1 MFLRPLCVLLWT
13 FLAMASPAL
22 NAEELAPTSETP
34 LDQGDRLR
42 QEGKW
47 VQALS
52 AYRSAAS
59 LPLTGCEQARIQ
71 LGMAAVQWHAGNL
84 AECQPHLSEA
94 SFSCNTCPPQFRTDM
109 ALELAELMV
118 RCGMTGDALRV
129 LQRERDLH
137 PVPSKTQDVDVALL
151 ELHFAEG
158 HWNDVWTGARN
169 VESTRAEGL
178 RLQAGV
184 MLDTPLSQLPVKA
197 YLKRA
202 TPVNRREVVSELT
215 HLHTMLAGMGR
226 AQEAWQLA
234 QLMGTVHDPADDP
247 EAWTVAQLRM
257 ATSAERAMQPL
268 DALLAFHE
276 AARVAEQLEDLPL
289 RARIARE
296 QARFE
301 QARGASDE
309 ALRHLT
315 LADSLTLAMLHG
327 VHQEREP
334 RAFQSHPVLHSDPFE
349 LAADEMMHATT
360 SPGAWPFACALILL
374 GLLAAALRANELKK
388 ALRKERVRAFRMQRM
403 IHTEA
408 DPFAEV
414 AMPLSEVGVNE
425 QGQVEEVLTRPDRLD
440 FDDIIASL
448 EMDHGTAVEWE
459 FQGTQEGQDAPEG
472 LLSLLS
478 VTMKRLLEGDASA
491 SPFAGRIRNDWH
503 GIHVEIEGPE
513 TASTRELQ
521 RMFAG
526 GTHSSRWNPVLV
538 QIEKLA
544 GRFTVEKRGTGE
556 LALTFMLPHRGE
568 AS

>member
-1 MFLRPLCVLLWT
+1 MLLLT
-13 FLAMASPAL
+13 LLALASPAL
-22 NAEELAPTSETP
+22 NAEALVPTSETS

-42 QEGKW
+42 REGKW

-137 PVPSKTQDVDVALL
+137 PVPSKTHDVEVALL

-158 HWNDVWTGARN
+158 HWNDVWTGARK

-184 MLDTPLSQLPVKA
+184 MLGSPLSQLPVKA
-197 YLKRA
+197 YLKRT

-234 QLMGTVHDPADDP
+234 QLMGMVHDPADDP

-315 LADSLTLAMLHG
+315 LADSLTLAMLYG

-403 IHTEA
+403 IHTEV
-408 DPFAEV
+408 DSFAEM
-414 AMPLSEVGVNE
+414 AKPLSEVGVNE

-478 VTMKRLLEGDASA
+478 VTLKRLLEGDAST

-544 GRFTVEKRGTGE
+544 GRFTVEKRGTGD

-568 AS
+568 GS

>member
-1 MFLRPLCVLLWT
+1 MLLLT
-13 FLAMASPAL
+13 LLALASPAL
-22 NAEELAPTSETP
+22 NAEALVPTSETS

-42 QEGKW
+42 REGKW

-118 RCGMTGDALRV
+118 RCGMTGDGLRV

-137 PVPSKTQDVDVALL
+137 PVPSKTHDVEVALL

-184 MLDTPLSQLPVKA
+184 MLGSPLSQLPVKA
-197 YLKRA
+197 YLKRT

-234 QLMGTVHDPADDP
+234 QLMGMVHDPADDP

-309 ALRHLT
+309 ALRHLM
-315 LADSLTLAMLHG
+315 LADSLTLAMLYG

-349 LAADEMMHATT
+349 LAADEMMHATN

-403 IHTEA
+403 IHTEV
-408 DPFAEV
+408 DSFAEM
-414 AMPLSEVGVNE
+414 AKPLSEVGVNE

-478 VTMKRLLEGDASA
+478 VTLKRLLEGDAST

-526 GTHSSRWNPVLV
+526 GTHSSHWNPVLI

-544 GRFTVEKRGTGE
+544 GRFTVEKRGTGD

>member
-1 MFLRPLCVLLWT
+1 MFLRSLCVLLLT
-13 FLAMASPAL
+13 LLALASPAL
-22 NAEELAPTSETP
+22 NAEALVPTSETS

-42 QEGKW
+42 REGKW

-118 RCGMTGDALRV
+118 RCGMTGDGLRV

-137 PVPSKTQDVDVALL
+137 PVPSKTHDVEVALL

-184 MLDTPLSQLPVKA
+184 MLGSPLSQLPVKA
-197 YLKRA
+197 YLKRT

-234 QLMGTVHDPADDP
+234 QLMGMVHDPADDP

-309 ALRHLT
+309 ALRHLM
-315 LADSLTLAMLHG
+315 LADSLTLAMLYG

-349 LAADEMMHATT
+349 LAADEMMHATN

-403 IHTEA
+403 IHTEV
-408 DPFAEV
+408 DSFAEM
-414 AMPLSEVGVNE
+414 AKPLSEVGVNE

-478 VTMKRLLEGDASA
+478 VTLKRLLEGDAST

-526 GTHSSRWNPVLV
+526 GTHSSHWNPVLI

-544 GRFTVEKRGTGE
+544 GRFTVEKRGTGD

>member
-1 MFLRPLCVLLWT
+1 MLLLT
-13 FLAMASPAL
+13 LLALASPAL
-22 NAEELAPTSETP
+22 NAEALVPTSETS

-42 QEGKW
+42 REGKW

-84 AECQPHLSEA
+84 AACQPHLSEA

-137 PVPSKTQDVDVALL
+137 PVPSKTHDVEVALL

-184 MLDTPLSQLPVKA
+184 MLGSPLSQLPVKA
-197 YLKRA
+197 YLKRT

-234 QLMGTVHDPADDP
+234 QLMGMVHDPADDP

-315 LADSLTLAMLHG
+315 LADSLTLAMLYG

-349 LAADEMMHATT
+349 LAADEMMHATN

-403 IHTEA
+403 IHTEV
-408 DPFAEV
+408 DSFAEM
-414 AMPLSEVGVNE
+414 AKPLSEVGVNE

-478 VTMKRLLEGDASA
+478 VTLKRLLEGDAST

-526 GTHSSRWNPVLV
+526 GTHSSHWNPVLI

-544 GRFTVEKRGTGE
+544 GRFTVEKRGTGD